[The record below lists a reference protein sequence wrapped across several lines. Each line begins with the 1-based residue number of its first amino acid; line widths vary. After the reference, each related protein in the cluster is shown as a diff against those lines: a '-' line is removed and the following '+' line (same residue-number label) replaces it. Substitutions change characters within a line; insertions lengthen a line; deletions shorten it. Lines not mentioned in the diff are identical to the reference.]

1 MPTGVFGRLRR
12 FWRDKVASPSL
23 RTYDAAV
30 EELGGQP
37 WRARP
42 EATDR
47 WFLPDRTAPVVR
59 PPSVETRAFD
69 TGAVDLRPRMSLP
82 TKLVILIAAFALG
95 AGIVSA
101 ALHLQ

>member
-1 MPTGVFGRLRR
+1 MRR
-12 FWRDKVASPSL
+12 FWRNKIAGPSL
-23 RTYDAAV
+23 RTFDGAL

-42 EATDR
+42 EATDT
-47 WFLPDRTAPVVR
+47 WFLPDRTAPVPR
-59 PPSVETRAFD
+59 PPSVETSAFE
-69 TGAVDLRPRMSLP
+69 TGAVNLRPRMSLP
-82 TKLVILIAAFALG
+82 TKLVILVAAFALG